1 MTQHIKEQVI
11 PFEQLKSSDL
21 IIDCVYQ
28 SGKDDHL
35 GSEVI
40 SRLVPFCQNTGG
52 FRWVKRLEKIRRDI
66 LAAQNEKQK
75 TFEKLLRIS
84 ENIAYWEI
92 IDDYQDYKQQDCEN
106 KGLEKKINLNP
117 NKLRTKYI
125 TNSNR

>member
-52 FRWVKRLEKIRRDI
+52 FRWVKRRDP
-66 LAAQNEKQK
+66 EG
-75 TFEKLLRIS
+75 KL
-84 ENIAYWEI
+84 
-92 IDDYQDYKQQDCEN
+92 
-106 KGLEKKINLNP
+106 KGLPAYVVLYTSMEELAWP
-117 NKLRTKYI
+117 DYLDVESVFSTI
-125 TNSNR
+125 TVTTERLAVIFTIRKATAFSILFSAC

>member
-52 FRWVKRLEKIRRDI
+52 FRWVKRRDP
-66 LAAQNEKQK
+66 EG
-75 TFEKLLRIS
+75 KL
-84 ENIAYWEI
+84 
-92 IDDYQDYKQQDCEN
+92 
-106 KGLEKKINLNP
+106 KGLPAYVVLYTSMEELAWPDYLDVESGVFHYYGDNREAGCNL
-117 NKLRTKYI
+117 
-125 TNSNR
+125 